1 MYNNSLYL
9 SSTTILL
16 SGYRKILDTIN
27 SCETEEQLNSAFQ
40 MVYNFQRMVYHNLLK
55 LKSNIFKN
63 ILFHPYR
70 TIKDYYSYSQLMW
83 SVILEIKETKDDIE
97 AQLNDTSQDVDT
109 QSFRVQGF
117 QDLAK

>member
-27 SCETEEQLNSAFQ
+27 SCETEEQLNSAFH
-40 MVYNFQRMVYHNLLK
+40 MVYNFQRMAYHNLLK

-97 AQLNDTSQDVDT
+97 AQLNDTSQDADT

-117 QDLAK
+117 QDLEK